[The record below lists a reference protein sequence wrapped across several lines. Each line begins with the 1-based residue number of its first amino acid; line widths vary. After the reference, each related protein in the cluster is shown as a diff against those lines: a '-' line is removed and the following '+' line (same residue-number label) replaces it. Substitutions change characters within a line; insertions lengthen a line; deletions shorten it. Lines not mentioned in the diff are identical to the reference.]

1 MPLLLLK
8 LVTERRHPVT
18 KVEKLNARLT
28 KVPPPSDITFN
39 ELCSILGSL
48 GFEWNGDRGG
58 SHGRFVAQQCKSD
71 VIFCARPHPKNV
83 MGRGTIR
90 NIVETLRNM
99 GYL

>member
-1 MPLLLLK
+1 M
-8 LVTERRHPVT
+8 
-18 KVEKLNARLT
+18 
-28 KVPPPSDITFN
+28 
-39 ELCSILGSL
+39 